1 MRRTDGNLRTLAAAQ
16 SGVVNIDAAAGTNST
31 ATRLT
36 MRNRTSIGI
45 DFGTANTVV
54 AIAKPGE
61 AVRAITFRDDR
72 EKKSDIYRYAL
83 CFEQF
88 AASRSSRSFCEL
100 EGDQG
105 LSDLGLRK
113 RFIRSCSGSASSI
126 SNGRFRVGISKAG
139 LPTTSPGSSK
149 PSITCCRPKEC
160 RSRRSITCS

>member
-61 AVRAITFRDDR
+61 AVRAITFHDDR
-72 EKKSDIYRYAL
+72 EKNRISTGTRCASSICGKSVKSK
-83 CFEQF
+83 FS
-88 AASRSSRSFCEL
+88 ASLKAIEAYLTSAC
-100 EGDQG
+100 
-105 LSDLGLRK
+105 
-113 RFIRSCSGSASSI
+113 GSASSVRAQARQARYRTGDFA
-126 SNGRFRVGISKAG
+126 SGFRR
-139 LPTTSPGSSK
+139 LD
-149 PSITCCRPKEC
+149 CLRHRPDREN
-160 RSRRSITCS
+160 RRSPAVDRRSVGRGDR